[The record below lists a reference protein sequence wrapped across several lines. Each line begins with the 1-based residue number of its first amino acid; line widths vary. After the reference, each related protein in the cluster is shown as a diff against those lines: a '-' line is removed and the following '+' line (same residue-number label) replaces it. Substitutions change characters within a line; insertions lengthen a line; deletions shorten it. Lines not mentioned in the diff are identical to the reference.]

1 MPWNLQGTHAQEGDL
16 VQLVGLRHKHFIIRL
31 KVGGIFQ
38 THRGVL
44 KHDEMIG
51 LPWGSQVFSHN
62 GAPFFLLQPALGDL
76 LREMKRN
83 TQILY
88 PKDIG
93 YLMVTMGIGPGMHIL
108 EAGTGSGALTSAFAY
123 LVGPQGR
130 VTTYEAREEMQALA
144 RSNVE
149 SLDLSDRVTFKLG
162 NVGDGFEERDVD
174 ALFLDLPNPYDYIEQ
189 VRTSLKPG
197 GYFGCIVPTVNQ
209 VSSLLVAL
217 RRNRF
222 AFLDVCEIL
231 LRFYKPEPN
240 RLRPADRMVAHTGF
254 LVFGRPVI
262 IDEARANRALLR
274 ETGLLSE
281 IEPDDLPSGD
291 NAATLEEAASDAGVG
306 STGVESTGA
315 EMAGI
320 DEAGE
325 DAA

>member
-1 MPWNLQGTHAQEGDL
+1 MPWNLQGTHAKEGDL

-31 KVGGIFQ
+31 KTGGVFQ

-51 LPWGSQVFSHN
+51 QPWGTQVFSHN

-123 LVGPQGR
+123 MVGPQGR
-130 VTTYEAREEMQALA
+130 VTTYEARPEMQALA

-149 SLDLSDRVTFKLG
+149 SLELSDRVTFKLG
-162 NVGDGFEERDVD
+162 NVADGFEERDVD

-189 VRTSLKPG
+189 VRASLKPG

-222 AFLDVCEIL
+222 AFLDVCETL

-281 IEPDDLPSGD
+281 IEPDELPESD
-291 NAATLEEAASDAGVG
+291 DVPAQTEALFDAELSDAGTVG
-306 STGVESTGA
+306 
-315 EMAGI
+315 
-320 DEAGE
+320 AGE
-325 DAA
+325 NGDGIV